1 MKLIRLTQL
10 RKERKWTLQET
21 ADQLGI
27 AKSTYAGYESGY
39 RQPSLDSL
47 IKLADIMDTSI
58 DYLLNRI
65 EDSES
70 PMNVKTI
77 HLDQFD
83 QNEKWEIHLDDECL
97 TKDELNDFIAFV
109 RAKRLVEKSQS
120 KHT

>member
-1 MKLIRLTQL
+1 MKLTRLTKL
-10 RKERKWTLQET
+10 RKERMWTLQET

-65 EDSES
+65 EDSQS
-70 PMNVKTI
+70 PMNNKTI
-77 HLDQFD
+77 HLEHFD
-83 QNEKWEIHLDDECL
+83 QNEKWEIRLDDKSL
-97 TKDELNDFIAFV
+97 TKEELNDFIAFV
-109 RAKRLVEKSQS
+109 RSKRLLRKE
-120 KHT
+120 